1 MIKIFLVWVLIV
13 VLCCVPGLYAQ
24 DEEAGNDATN
34 DDDSQV
40 EEVIDWAWKGKYY
53 PYVEMTAG
61 LAQLKHEKFQ
71 GTLPEEGLAEIK
83 LGYSQIQQYEK
94 IVWELDRPWLI
105 QNGVSLNNF

>member
-1 MIKIFLVWVLIV
+1 MMKITLSWIFIFMLLFSTRI
-13 VLCCVPGLYAQ
+13 YAQ
-24 DEEAGNDATN
+24 DDEAGNDATN

-83 LGYSQIQQYEK
+83 LGYSQMQQYEK
-94 IVWELDRPWLI
+94 
-105 QNGVSLNNF
+105 